1 MVSSATPRIESGDH
15 FTTFNSR
22 VNSAVTE
29 MRAHYYQVDNN
40 AGSWFPL
47 GQGQPDGR
55 WSVHQ
60 AFRAGHDSELEAPGK
75 ADGRLFVFYPR
86 EASDTLPSF
95 AKEFVEAHPPDQ
107 ELVAAFDGGMVY
119 VLNDWVKHP

>member
-1 MVSSATPRIESGDH
+1 MVSSATPRMESGDH
-15 FTTFNSR
+15 FTTFNWLA
-22 VNSAVTE
+22 NFAVIQ
-29 MRAHYYQVDNN
+29 MREHCQVHNN

-60 AFRAGHDSELEAPGK
+60 AFRAGHDFGAGGTGK

-86 EASDTLPSF
+86 EASDTLPTF